1 MTDISLSRY
10 NLVMKKSWINGVLT
24 LLIISVYLILPVFG
38 PEGSLLCFG
47 KDGHVAIEFIDACN
61 ASGFSSQLAGMEE
74 SDACGPCTDVELQSS
89 PARLNHESSSL
100 TLHGQPLSF
109 QSVAAVP
116 SANFIRETQTRSSI
130 PFQKSLTSL
139 NSVVLR
145 I

>member
-1 MTDISLSRY
+1 MTDTFRSRY
-10 NLVMKKSWINGVLT
+10 NSVMKKSWINGVLT
-24 LLIISVYLILPVFG
+24 LLIIAIYLLPSVFS
-38 PEGSLLCFG
+38 PEGTLLCFG
-47 KDGHVAIEFIDACN
+47 KDGHVAIEFTDACN
-61 ASGFSSQLAGMEE
+61 GSGFNSQLAGMKE
-74 SDACGPCTDVELQSS
+74 SDACGPCIDVELQSS

-100 TLHGQPLSF
+100 TPHGQPLSF

-116 SANFIRETQTRSSI
+116 SSNFIRATQISSSI